1 MSRTSSEFG
10 EKLRQFLRKNRLTL
24 RDAAFAT
31 GLSATYW
38 KNLTDGRIPSARAI
52 DRIADTFP
60 ELDANE
66 LRVLAGYA
74 TKPDLDPAT
83 AVMLTLRTNSGI
95 SDEGINQ
102 IVDFV
107 REIEEKYGKKR

>member
-1 MSRTSSEFG
+1 MSRTSTEFG
-10 EKLRQFLRKNRLTL
+10 DKLRQFLRKNRLTL

-38 KNLTDGRIPSARAI
+38 KNLADGRIPSPGAI
-52 DRIADTFP
+52 DKIAEAFP

-66 LRVLAGYA
+66 LLMLAGYA
-74 TKPDLDPAT
+74 PKPELDAAT
-83 AVMLTLRTNSGI
+83 AVKITLRSKGEI

-102 IVDFV
+102 IVNFV